1 MFDELKQSLREAMGR
16 VSSPEENRAIVVLMR
31 DAIVEAKMSAASM
44 RDGIAE
50 TRKRLSL
57 ERQTLE
63 TTRRRGQLAAG
74 INDAETARI
83 AVEYESKHAE
93 RVTVLERKLAA
104 QEEEL
109 ALAEREIGGMTQQL
123 KAAGA
128 GVPPA
133 GASPRVSETGSDAD
147 VSQLKR
153 DIDRAARTAQAED
166 QLAELKRRMK
176 K

>member
-16 VSSPEENRAIVVLMR
+16 VSSPEENRAVVTLMR
-31 DAIVEAKMSAASM
+31 DAIVEAKISAASM
-44 RDGIAE
+44 RDGITE
-50 TRKRLSL
+50 TGKRLNL
-57 ERQTLE
+57 ERQSLE
-63 TTRRRGQLAAG
+63 TARRRGQLAAG
-74 INDAETARI
+74 INDSETARI

-93 RVTVLERKLAA
+93 RVTILERKLAA

-128 GVPPA
+128 GVPP
-133 GASPRVSETGSDAD
+133 GGTSPRAPETDSDAE
-147 VSQLKR
+147 VSRLKR

>member
-16 VSSPEENRAIVVLMR
+16 VSSPEDSRAIVALMR
-31 DAIVEAKMSAASM
+31 DAIVEAKISAASM
-44 RDGIAE
+44 RDGISE
-50 TRKRLSL
+50 TRKRLDL
-57 ERQTLE
+57 ERRTLE
-63 TTRRRGQLAAG
+63 TVRRRGQLAAG

-83 AVEYESKHAE
+83 AVEYETRHAE
-93 RVTVLERKLAA
+93 RVTVLERKLVA

-133 GASPRVSETGSDAD
+133 GRSPRVSEVEDEGA
-147 VSQLKR
+147 SQLKR
-153 DIDRAARTAQAED
+153 DMDRAARTAQAED